1 MPENLPATRP
11 RWRGA
16 ITVALLILIWVMV
29 VREVLAPR
37 WSGAAPPADAT

>member
-16 ITVALLILIWVMV
+16 ITVALLIFISVMV
-29 VREVLAPR
+29 VWHVLARR

>member
-16 ITVALLILIWVMV
+16 ITMALLIMMSVMV
-29 VREVLAPR
+29 VTDILARR
-37 WSGAAPPADAT
+37 WGGAAPPADAA

>member
-16 ITVALLILIWVMV
+16 ITVALLIMISVMV
-29 VREVLAPR
+29 VRDVLARR